1 MKSKDEN
8 IHILIIGAGVF
19 GLSTALH
26 LLQRGWKNVTI
37 YDRSSVLPAPDAA
50 STDINKVVR
59 SSYSDPTY
67 TRLTREAIAAWKNRE
82 GWGDT
87 FHE

>member
-1 MKSKDEN
+1 MTTKTD
-8 IHILIIGAGVF
+8 HILIVGAGVF

-26 LLQRGWKNVTI
+26 LFQRGWENITI

-59 SSYSDPTY
+59 SSYTDPVY
-67 TRLTREAIAAWKNRE
+67 TLLTLEAIAAWKKAE
-82 GWGDT
+82 WGDT
-87 FHE
+87 FHECV